1 MSEEKRLID
10 KNDLTEGDIVRK
22 LIAFFLP
29 VAAGTIFQQL
39 YNAVDGIVVSKF
51 VGTAAL
57 AAVGGSA
64 ANIIN
69 VLVGF
74 FVALTSG
81 AAIIIAQLYGAKDA
95 VGLSRASNASLALC
109 GAISIF
115 LTIVGLI
122 GSPTFLVWLKTPAD
136 TMEGAITYLRIYFCG
151 VFFSLLFNMGSGIL
165 RAVGDSKRPFYYL
178 LICAGLNMVLDL
190 VFVIVFR
197 MGVAGVAW
205 ATVISQVLSAVLV
218 VISLRKPGT
227 AYRIDLKKI
236 RFDKFCISKMLH
248 VGIPA
253 GLQNSMYSVSNMII
267 QVGVNTLGTATV
279 AGWSLS
285 GKLEGFYWSAIS
297 AAGTAVMSF
306 VGQNYGAG
314 RYDRIRQC
322 VKKGLIIF
330 CAMTVCFSV
339 AILAVGKSA
348 FALFTDDIEVREL
361 AYWVC
366 SFFVPCYILWSV
378 NEVMSGVLR
387 GAGDAIVPT
396 IICGAG
402 IAGFRV
408 IWIIFIF
415 PLFGNLLGL
424 SLCYPISWVITMVG
438 LVLRYKS
445 GKWLKKQQH
454 IRPEAE

>member
-1 MSEEKRLID
+1 MSENKTLTN
-10 KNDLTEGDIVRK
+10 KNDLTQGDIVRK
-22 LIAFFLP
+22 LILFFLP

-57 AAVGGSA
+57 AAVGGSS

-74 FVALTSG
+74 FVAMTNG
-81 AAIIIAQLYGAKDA
+81 AAIIIAQLYGAKNDE
-95 VGLSRASNASLALC
+95 GLSRATNASLAMC
-109 GAISIF
+109 GVISIG
-115 LTIVGLI
+115 LTVIGLI

-136 TMEGAITYLRIYFCG
+136 TIEGSITYLRIYFCG
-151 VFFSLLFNMGSGIL
+151 VFFSLIFNMGSGIL

-178 LICAGLNMVLDL
+178 LVCAGLNIVLDL
-190 VFVIVFR
+190 LFVIAFD

-218 VISLRKPGT
+218 IIRMSKPGT
-227 AYRIDLKKI
+227 AYRIDFKKI
-236 RFDKFCISKMLH
+236 RFDEEYIPRMLR

-253 GLQNSMYSVSNMII
+253 GFQNSMYSVSNMII

-279 AGWSLS
+279 AAWSLS
-285 GKLEGFYWSAIS
+285 GKLDGFYWSTIN

-306 VGQNYGAG
+306 VGQNYGA
-314 RYDRIRQC
+314 RKYDRIKEC

-330 CAMTVCFSV
+330 CTMTVCFSV
-339 AILAVGKSA
+339 IILVVGRSA
-348 FALFTDDIEVREL
+348 FAMFTDDVEVQRL
-361 AYWVC
+361 AYQVC
-366 SFFVPCYILWSV
+366 LYFVPVYILWSV
-378 NEVMSGVLR
+378 NEIISGTLR
-387 GAGDAIVPT
+387 GAGDAIIPT
-396 IICGAG
+396 AICGAG

-415 PLFGNLLGL
+415 PFFGNLLGL
-424 SLCYPISWVITMVG
+424 SICYPISWAITMVG
-438 LVLRYKS
+438 LIWRYKG
-445 GKWLKKQQH
+445 GKWLNK
-454 IRPEAE
+454 E